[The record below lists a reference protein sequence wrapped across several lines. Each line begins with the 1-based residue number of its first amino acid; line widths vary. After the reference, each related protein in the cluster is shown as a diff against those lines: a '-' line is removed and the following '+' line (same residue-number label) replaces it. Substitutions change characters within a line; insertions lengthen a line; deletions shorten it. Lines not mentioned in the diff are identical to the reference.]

1 MIKPVHSFLMRF
13 GIYSGLAP
21 AQFNEQAYTSRSV
34 DIPVNNMTTKI
45 SIAQG
50 NGNMSQYTTIYY

>member
-50 NGNMSQYTTIYY
+50 NGI